1 MRRLAITAVTIGC
14 GVLLAACAAGTT
26 TTSAATGPPAPT
38 GSMRAHTPSSTEAPV
53 PTEQPVP
60 TESNPPGDIPDNT
73 QFVPYHAKAGWTVSV
88 PEGWARSTSGT
99 TVTFTDK
106 LNTVQV
112 DAQPG
117 AKVTLAGVKH
127 EDVHRLAASARAFAL
142 QSVTTAHLPAGPTVL
157 ISYQANSDPN
167 PVTGKQYRLDVCAT
181 SSTGTASAP
190 RSPSCRLWGPTTST
204 RGGSSHRAS
213 GPHERRTS
221 DRRRA
226 RPLPLLPRGRG

>member
-26 TTSAATGPPAPT
+26 TTSAATATAGADGLDASAQAVFDGGPC
-38 GSMRAHTPSSTEAPV
+38 RRSSSP
-53 PTEQPVP
+53 P

-73 QFVPYHAKAGWTVSV
+73 QFVPYQAKAGWSVSV

-127 EDVHRLAASARAFAL
+127 DDVHRLAASTRAF
-142 QSVTTAHLPAGPTVL
+142 
-157 ISYQANSDPN
+157 
-167 PVTGKQYRLDVCAT
+167 RC
-181 SSTGTASAP
+181 
-190 RSPSCRLWGPTTST
+190 
-204 RGGSSHRAS
+204 RAS
-213 GPHERRTS
+213 PPPTCQ
-221 DRRRA
+221 
-226 RPLPLLPRGRG
+226 RGWPY

>member
-1 MRRLAITAVTIGC
+1 VEDDNQEAWMRRLAITAVTIGC
-14 GVLLAACAAGTT
+14 AVLLAACAAGT

-38 GSMRAHTPSSTEAPV
+38 GSMRAHAPSSTEAPV

-73 QFVPYHAKAGWTVSV
+73 QFVPYRAKAGWSVSV
-88 PEGWARSTSGT
+88 PEGWARSTNGT

-127 EDVHRLAASARAFAL
+127 DDVHRLAASTRAFAL
-142 QSVTTAHLPAGPTVL
+142 QSVTTAHLPAGPAVL

-167 PVTGKQYRLDVCAT
+167 PVTGKQYRLDVLRYVLYRNGERT
-181 SSTGTASAP
+181 TLTLL
-190 RSPSCRLWGPTTST
+190 SPVGADNVDPWRIVTQSL
-204 RGGSSHRAS
+204 
-213 GPHERRTS
+213 
-221 DRRRA
+221 
-226 RPLPLLPRGRG
+226 RPA